1 MTDKERKSETAGAS
15 GAVDPAK
22 DAMKPAAGEAS
33 SDDAAKGKESAW
45 ASDKASEMTA
55 AEFDKIIN
63 ERDELKDRLMRA
75 MAEMENIRRRTE
87 RDKADTAKYAIS
99 NFARDVVSVGD
110 NIRRAIDA
118 VPAEDAQSNPALT
131 TLLEGVEMTER
142 ELLNVMERHGITRLE
157 PKGERFDPNVH
168 QAMFEVEDASVDAGT
183 IVEVVQAGY
192 QIADRVLRPAMVGIS
207 KGGPKHVRSDPPADE
222 GDKAAADAT
231 PAEKPD
237 CTPADVKKAPST
249 AKDDAV
255 KPGSAAKAS
264 QPQKTPLP
272 DPSRAPAASARDPE
286 KAKPGARRPLGGR
299 VDKSA

>member
-15 GAVDPAK
+15 GADDPAK
-22 DAMKPAAGEAS
+22 EAAKPAAGEAS

-55 AEFDKIIN
+55 AEFDKIID

-99 NFARDVVSVGD
+99 NFARDVVGVGD

-118 VPAEDAQSNPALT
+118 VPAEDAQSHPALT

-142 ELLNVMERHGITRLE
+142 ELLNVMERHGIIRLE

-168 QAMFEVEDASVDAGT
+168 QAMFEVEDTSVDAGT

-222 GDKAAADAT
+222 GGKAAADSK
-231 PAEKPD
+231 PADTPD
-237 CTPADVKKAPST
+237 CTPADVKKSSAT
-249 AKDDAV
+249 AIDDE
-255 KPGSAAKAS
+255 AKAG
-264 QPQKTPLP
+264 QTQKTPLP
-272 DPSRAPAASARDPE
+272 DPSRAPAASARNPE
-286 KAKPGARRPLGGR
+286 KAKPGVRRPLGGR

>member
-15 GAVDPAK
+15 GTDNPAK
-22 DAMKPAAGEAS
+22 EAMKPAAGNAS
-33 SDDAAKGKESAW
+33 SDDAAKSKESGW
-45 ASDKASEMTA
+45 ASDKASDMTA
-55 AEFDKIIN
+55 AEFEKIIN

-99 NFARDVVSVGD
+99 NFARDIVGVGD

-118 VPAEDAQSNPALT
+118 VPAEDAQSHPALT

-183 IVEVVQAGY
+183 VVEVVQAGY
-192 QIADRVLRPAMVGIS
+192 QIAERVLRPAMVGIS
-207 KGGPKHVRSDPPADE
+207 KGGPKHVRNDPASDE
-222 GDKAAADAT
+222 GEKAAAEAT
-231 PAEKPD
+231 PADKPD
-237 CTPADVKKAPST
+237 CTPAEVKETPATAKNPAAKPESAAPS
-249 AKDDAV
+249 AQA
-255 KPGSAAKAS
+255 
-264 QPQKTPLP
+264 QKTPLP
-272 DPSRAPAASARDPE
+272 DPSRAPAASGRE
-286 KAKPGARRPLGGR
+286 TGKAKPGARRPLGGR

>member
-15 GAVDPAK
+15 GADEPSKEAT
-22 DAMKPAAGEAS
+22 KPATDEAS
-33 SDDAAKGKESAW
+33 SDNASKNKESAW

-55 AEFDKIIN
+55 AEFEKIIN

-118 VPAEDAQSNPALT
+118 VPAEDAQSHPALT

-168 QAMFEVEDASVDAGT
+168 QAMFEVEDGSVDAGT

-207 KGGPKHVRSDPPADE
+207 KGGPKHVRNEPPADE
-222 GDKAAADAT
+222 GDMAAADAT
-231 PAEKPD
+231 TADQPD
-237 CTPADVKKAPST
+237 CTPADVKETPAT
-249 AKDDAV
+249 AKNATA
-255 KPGSAAKAS
+255 KPDRSAKAG

-272 DPSRAPAASARDPE
+272 DPSRAPAASAPDTE